1 MNHLL
6 VVDDSPVDRQLAG
19 GLLRRNSKF
28 QVEFASN
35 GLEALEQIEVQLPL
49 AVITDM
55 MMPDMDGLELVRAI
69 RKKFPRVPVILMT
82 AAGSEETA
90 AHALLEGAADYVPKL
105 LLAQRLVPAVEAV
118 LAIAGHSPNQQRLAH
133 CLLRRD
139 EAFELES
146 DLLLVPPL
154 VEHLK
159 LSAAA
164 LGVVGES
171 DSFRLAKSLYEA
183 ISNAMLH
190 GNLELSSQ
198 QLEPEH
204 ERVPADLI
212 AQRSQQ
218 MPFKDRRVTVRTTMT
233 RTEATF
239 TIADQGSG
247 FDTASIL
254 KAKSDPARLC
264 DDRGRG
270 LVLIQ
275 LFMDEVRFNATGNE
289 ITLVK
294 RKAIDQ
300 ASPRQV

>member
-1 MNHLL
+1 
-6 VVDDSPVDRQLAG
+6 LAG

-35 GLEALEQIEVQLPL
+35 GLEALEQIEEQLPL

-55 MMPDMDGLELVRAI
+55 VMPDLDGLGLVRAI
-69 RKKFPRVPVILMT
+69 RKQFPRVPVILMT

-118 LAIAGHSPNQQRLAH
+118 LAISGHSPNQQRLAH
-133 CLLRRD
+133 CLLRR
-139 EAFELES
+139 EELFELES

-159 LSAAA
+159 LTATD
-164 LGVVGES
+164 LGVVGDS
-171 DSFRLAKSLYEA
+171 DGFRLAKSLYEA

-190 GNLELSSQ
+190 GNLELSPWELQ
-198 QLEPEH
+198 PENAL
-204 ERVPADLI
+204 PGTPDLI

-218 MPFKDRRVTVRTTMT
+218 APYKDRRVTVRTAMS
-233 RTEATF
+233 RAEVTF
-239 TIADQGSG
+239 TIADQGPG
-247 FDTASIL
+247 FNTAVVL
-254 KAKSDPARLC
+254 GGKSEPTRLSE
-264 DDRGRG
+264 DHGRG
-270 LVLIQ
+270 LVLIHM
-275 LFMDEVRFNATGNE
+275 FMDEVRFNAKGNE

-294 RKAIDQ
+294 RRAAGGGQ
-300 ASPRQV
+300 P